1 MTKILILETS
11 NHEMFI
17 LLQQS
22 YACSNLNTKDKKG
35 HIIHYESY
43 GITILKK
50 YVDGDHNYQK
60 IE

>member
-1 MTKILILETS
+1 
-11 NHEMFI
+11 MFI